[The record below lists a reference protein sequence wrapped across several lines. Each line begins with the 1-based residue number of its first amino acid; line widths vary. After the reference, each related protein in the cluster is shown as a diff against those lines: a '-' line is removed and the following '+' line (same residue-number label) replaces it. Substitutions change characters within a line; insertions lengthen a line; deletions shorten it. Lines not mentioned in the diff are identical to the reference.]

1 MLDPFG
7 QPQSMVVLGGTS
19 DIARAV
25 VRALVPKRC
34 KTVVLTGR
42 DGAALA
48 EAAAEAAEAGA
59 DHVPT
64 VTFDAREVDRA
75 AQTVDECF
83 AAAGEVDVVL
93 LAVGVLSRREH
104 ELDPAH
110 VAEVATV
117 GFSWPVTALA
127 TAAAHLQEQGHGRI
141 VVLSS
146 VAGVRVRR
154 SNFPYGAAKAGLD
167 GFALGLAEAVRG
179 TGVAVQV
186 VRPGFVRTKMTT
198 GMPAAPMA
206 TTADAVAD
214 AVVGGLAS
222 GAPVIWVPPT
232 LRYVFA
238 GLRPLPSALW
248 RRVPG

>member
-25 VRALVPKRC
+25 VRALAPTRC
-34 KTVVLTGR
+34 KTVVLAGR
-42 DGAALA
+42 DETALA
-48 EAAAEAAEAGA
+48 AAAAEATAAGA

-64 VTFDAREVDRA
+64 VVFDAREVDRA
-75 AQTVDECF
+75 ARTVDECF

-93 LAVGVLSRREH
+93 LAVGVLSRREQ

-117 GFSWPVTALA
+117 GFSWPVSALA
-127 TAAAHLQEQGHGRI
+127 AVAARLEEQGHGRI
-141 VVLSS
+141 VVISS

-186 VRPGFVRTKMTT
+186 VRPGFVRTKMTA
-198 GMPAAPMA
+198 GMPEAPMA
-206 TTADAVAD
+206 TTAGAVAD
-214 AVVGGLAS
+214 AIVEGLAS

-232 LRYVFA
+232 LRFVFGA
-238 GLRPLPSALW
+238 LRQLPAALW